1 MYDYGFRNYDQ
12 ALGRWMNTDPLAEKS
27 RRWSPYNYCIN
38 NPLRYI
44 DPDGREIV
52 NIAGGVRFTGRDAQL
67 AFGALKE
74 QIKESGGIK
83 GFHFVE
89 ESKTPNIYKN
99 TLNAFRKGKSEVLH
113 YDPDKKRQGE
123 RRKEALKG
131 IPKAV
136 KGMSLDEYPYA
147 STYEGG
153 AGAEV
158 MSVPVREQS
167 VQGAEL
173 GGFGG
178 VYKTLKDGDAFLVIP
193 VPKDKEPDAIP
204 EPVPVPVPVT
214 RPIYNPVPD
223 RIKLT
228 PPTPAQT
235 TALGVVII
243 ILMIALSPV
252 GI

>member
-1 MYDYGFRNYDQ
+1 NLYDYGFRNYDQ
-12 ALGRWMNTDPLAEKS
+12 TLGRWMNIDPLAEKS
-27 RRWSPYNYCIN
+27 RVHSPYNYCIN

-52 NIAGGVRFTGRDAQL
+52 NIQGGVRFTGQDAQL
-67 AFGALKE
+67 AFNAIKQ
-74 QIKESGGIK
+74 QIDETGGIQ

-113 YDPDKKRQGE
+113 YDPDKKRQAE

-131 IPKAV
+131 IPKAD

-167 VQGAEL
+167 IQGAEL

-178 VYKTLKDGDAFLVIP
+178 VYRTLKDGDAFLVIP
-193 VPKDKEPDAIP
+193 VPKDKEPDALP
-204 EPVPVPVPVT
+204 EPVPYPVT
-214 RPIYNPVPD
+214 RPVYDPVPD
-223 RIKLT
+223 RIKLK

-235 TALGVVII
+235 TALGIVII
-243 ILMIALSPV
+243 ILMVALSPV